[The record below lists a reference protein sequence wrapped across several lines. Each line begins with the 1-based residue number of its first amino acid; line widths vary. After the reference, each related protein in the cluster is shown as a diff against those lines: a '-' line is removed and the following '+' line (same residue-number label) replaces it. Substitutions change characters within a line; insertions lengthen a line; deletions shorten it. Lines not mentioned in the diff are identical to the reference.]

1 MFKAWHEGFAM
12 VDKKTIRNI
21 RDGYLFLSPYLI
33 LVIIFLIYPIFS
45 GLWISLHEWAILG
58 SNKPFIGLNNYRQLF
73 SDEVFWKS
81 LFNTFYFVLLST
93 PLLVILG
100 LLFAVMLNK
109 EIKGR
114 TFFRAAIFM
123 PYLLSISV
131 VGMLWLWLLQP
142 RHGLVSYYLE
152 KLPFFPQIN
161 WLGDP
166 KYAMPSIVITT
177 VWWTIGFNMV
187 LFLAGLQDISKELID
202 ASKIDGTNAFQEF
215 WYITL
220 PLLRRV
226 TLFVVIMQIIR
237 SFQIFGQVYIMTGGG
252 PYGATRVLVQY
263 IYENGFKYW
272 KMGYASAMAYV
283 LLLIIMFFTLIQ
295 LKIGEKEN

>member
-1 MFKAWHEGFAM
+1 MR
-12 VDKKTIRNI
+12 DKKIMRNM

-33 LVIIFLIYPIFS
+33 MVVVFLIYPIFS

-58 SNKPFIGLNNYRQLF
+58 NERPFVGLANYIQVF
-73 SDEVFWKS
+73 KDDVFWKS
-81 LFNTFYFVLLST
+81 LANTVYFVVLST

-100 LLFAVMLNK
+100 LLFAIFLNK
-109 EIKGR
+109 EIPGR
-114 TFFRAAIFM
+114 TFFRAAIFL

-142 RHGLVSYYLE
+142 RHGLISYYLGRISF
-152 KLPFFPQIN
+152 LSPLAQIN

-166 KYAMPSIVITT
+166 KYAMPSIAITT
-177 VWWTIGFNMV
+177 LWWTVGFNMV
-187 LFLAGLQDISKELID
+187 LFLAGLQDIPKELTD
-202 ASKIDGTNAFQEF
+202 AAKIDGTNALQEF

-220 PLLRRV
+220 PLLQRI

-283 LLLIIMFFTLIQ
+283 MLVIIMFFTFLQ
-295 LKIGEKEN
+295 LKIGEKEE